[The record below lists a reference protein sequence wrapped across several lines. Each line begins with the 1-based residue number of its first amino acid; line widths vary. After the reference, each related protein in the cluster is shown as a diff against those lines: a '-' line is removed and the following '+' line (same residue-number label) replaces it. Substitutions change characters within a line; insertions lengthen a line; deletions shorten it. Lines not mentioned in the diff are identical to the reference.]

1 MSAELKKRTL
11 RRIIIL
17 AAAAALI
24 LYFVPLGGKIDA
36 DVWKQ
41 FEGGFAVYE
50 GDYNEEGFSDDEE
63 GESWWYMYNEE
74 TRSGEP
80 YFDIFDSEA
89 GEPGLAGWIVNL
101 DDSHI
106 TVRVDWA
113 NKGRYLPGDWK
124 LERMNT
130 IFKAD
135 YKITGDRIKITNNG
149 QTFTFIK
156 SN

>member
-1 MSAELKKRTL
+1 
-11 RRIIIL
+11 
-17 AAAAALI
+17 
-24 LYFVPLGGKIDA
+24 
-36 DVWKQ
+36 
-41 FEGGFAVYE
+41 
-50 GDYNEEGFSDDEE
+50 
-63 GESWWYMYNEE
+63 MYNEE

-89 GEPGLAGWIVNL
+89 GEPGLAGWIVDL

-106 TVRVDWA
+106 TVRVDWT